1 MSVAASATSTELR
14 STEATRRNKAGA
26 VTGSNQRALD
36 TMAAL
41 ADMPVDEFD
50 TTAFLNMLTERC
62 VELFGVAAAGLLLVD
77 HHGTLNLVGASTE
90 GARLLELFQ
99 LRSRE
104 GPCLDCC
111 HSGQPVR
118 CPDLAATPTRWPRVA
133 AAAVE
138 AGFAAVHTLPMRLR
152 DEVIGGLDLFTSS
165 PGALDEE
172 TVGLA
177 QALAGV
183 ATAAIL
189 RERTLRHR
197 DLEVR
202 QLQTALDRRLLVE
215 QAKGVLA
222 ERLQITM
229 TDAFTLLRDHAHT
242 TNQPVVD
249 HAAAVIDGTASCC
262 VDRQH
267 PTATNRSAP

>member
-14 STEATRRNKAGA
+14 STEATRGNKAGT
-26 VTGSNQRALD
+26 VTESDQRALD
-36 TMAAL
+36 TMAALADTCVAL

-99 LRSRE
+99 QRSRE

-118 CPDLAATPTRWPRVA
+118 CPDLAATPTRWPREA
-133 AAAVE
+133 TAAVE

-152 DEVIGGLDLFTSS
+152 DEVIGGLDLF
-165 PGALDEE
+165 
-172 TVGLA
+172 
-177 QALAGV
+177 
-183 ATAAIL
+183 
-189 RERTLRHR
+189 
-197 DLEVR
+197 
-202 QLQTALDRRLLVE
+202 
-215 QAKGVLA
+215 
-222 ERLQITM
+222 
-229 TDAFTLLRDHAHT
+229 DAFTLLRDHART

-249 HAAAVIDGTASCC
+249 HVTAVIDGTASCC

-267 PTATNRSAP
+267 PTATNWSAP